1 MNKDSLP
8 IILILSF
15 AASSLAAASNI
26 IPVGY
31 ANAQNVSDT
40 TLKAS
45 DNNNTSG
52 TQLTYVLIFNYRTIG
67 NIDNE
72 TRIVSSIV
80 GTNPDK
86 IREEFVEEISLQ
98 PPIKLKQEID
108 SIINET
114 SKAHAQNKF
123 GTVCDT
129 TIMTETGTIINVQC
143 IVSQDKLLWFISS
156 AQ

>member
-1 MNKDSLP
+1 MP

-15 AASSLAAASNI
+15 AAVSSLAAASNI
-26 IPVGY
+26 IPIGY

-45 DNNNTSG
+45 NNNTLG

-72 TRIVSSIV
+72 TKIVSSMV

-86 IREEFVEEISLQ
+86 IREEFIEEISLQ
-98 PPIKLKQEID
+98 PSVKLKQEID
-108 SIINET
+108 SIIMRQQ
-114 SKAHAQNKF
+114 KR
-123 GTVCDT
+123 
-129 TIMTETGTIINVQC
+129 MLRINLELFVIPQ
-143 IVSQDKLLWFISS
+143 
-156 AQ
+156 

>member
-1 MNKDSLP
+1 LNKDILL

-15 AASSLAAASNI
+15 AAVSSLTAASNI
-26 IPVGY
+26 VPIAYV
-31 ANAQNVSDT
+31 NAQNVSDT
-40 TLKAS
+40 ALKAN
-45 DNNNTSG
+45 NNNTLG

-72 TRIVSSIV
+72 TKIVSSIV

-98 PPIKLKQEID
+98 PSVKLKQEID
-108 SIINET
+108 SIIDEA
-114 SKAHAQNKF
+114 SKARAQNKF
-123 GTVCDT
+123 GIVCDT
-129 TIMTETGTIINVQC
+129 TIMTETGMIINLQC

-156 AQ
+156 S

>member
-15 AASSLAAASNI
+15 AAASSLAAASNI
-26 IPVGY
+26 ISIDY

-45 DNNNTSG
+45 NNNTLG

-72 TRIVSSIV
+72 TKIVSSIV

-86 IREEFVEEISLQ
+86 IREEFVEEISFQ
-98 PPIKLKQEID
+98 PSIKLKQEID
-108 SIINET
+108 SIINQT

-123 GTVCDT
+123 GIVCDT
-129 TIMTETGTIINVQC
+129 TIMTETGIIINVQC
-143 IVSQDKLLWFISS
+143 IVSQDKVLWFISS
-156 AQ
+156 T

>member
-1 MNKDSLP
+1 LNKDSLL

-15 AASSLAAASNI
+15 AAASSLAAASNI
-26 IPVGY
+26 IPIGY

-40 TLKAS
+40 ALKAS
-45 DNNNTSG
+45 NKNTLG

-72 TRIVSSIV
+72 TKIVSSIV

-98 PPIKLKQEID
+98 PSVKLKQEID

-114 SKAHAQNKF
+114 AKAHAQNKF
-123 GTVCDT
+123 GIVCDT

-143 IVSQDKLLWFISS
+143 IVSQNKVLWFISS
-156 AQ
+156 T

>member
-1 MNKDSLP
+1 LNKDILL

-15 AASSLAAASNI
+15 AVSSLAAASNI
-26 IPVGY
+26 IPIGY

-40 TLKAS
+40 PLNA
-45 DNNNTSG
+45 NNNTLG

-67 NIDNE
+67 NVDNE
-72 TRIVSSIV
+72 TKIVSSIV

-98 PPIKLKQEID
+98 PSVKLKQEID

-114 SKAHAQNKF
+114 AKAHAQNKF

-143 IVSQDKLLWFISS
+143 IVSQNKVLWFISS
-156 AQ
+156 T

>member
-1 MNKDSLP
+1 MP

-15 AASSLAAASNI
+15 AVVSSLAASNI
-26 IPVGY
+26 VPIGY
-31 ANAQNVSDT
+31 VNAQNVSDT
-40 TLKAS
+40 ALKAS
-45 DNNNTSG
+45 NNNTLG

-72 TRIVSSIV
+72 TKIVSSIV

-86 IREEFVEEISLQ
+86 IREEFVEEISLE
-98 PPIKLKQEID
+98 PSVKLKQEID

-129 TIMTETGTIINVQC
+129 TIMTETGTIINIQC

-156 AQ
+156 T

>member
-1 MNKDSLP
+1 MP

-40 TLKAS
+40 ALKAS
-45 DNNNTSG
+45 DNNNTLG

-72 TRIVSSIV
+72 TKIVSSIV

-114 SKAHAQNKF
+114 AKAHTQNKF

-129 TIMTETGTIINVQC
+129 TIMTETGTIINVLC
-143 IVSQDKLLWFISS
+143 IVSQNKLLWFISS
-156 AQ
+156 T

>member
-1 MNKDSLP
+1 MNKDNLP

-15 AASSLAAASNI
+15 AVSSLAAASNI

-40 TLKAS
+40 ALKVS
-45 DNNNTSG
+45 DNDILG
-52 TQLTYVLIFNYRTIG
+52 KQLTYVLIFNYRTIG

-72 TRIVSSIV
+72 TKIVSSIV

-98 PPIKLKQEID
+98 PSVKLKQEID

-143 IVSQDKLLWFISS
+143 IVSKDKLL
-156 AQ
+156 AL

>member
-1 MNKDSLP
+1 LS

-15 AASSLAAASNI
+15 AAASVLAAASNI
-26 IPVGY
+26 IPIGY

-40 TLKAS
+40 PLNAS
-45 DNNNTSG
+45 NNNTLG

-72 TRIVSSIV
+72 TKIVSSIV
-80 GTNPDK
+80 GTNLDK

-98 PPIKLKQEID
+98 PSVKLKQEID

-114 SKAHAQNKF
+114 AKAHAQNKF

-129 TIMTETGTIINVQC
+129 TIMTETGTIINGQC
-143 IVSQDKLLWFISS
+143 IVSQDKVLWFISS
-156 AQ
+156 T

>member
-1 MNKDSLP
+1 MP
-8 IILILSF
+8 IFLILSF
-15 AASSLAAASNI
+15 AAPSIAAASNI
-26 IPVGY
+26 IPIGY

-40 TLKAS
+40 ALKAS
-45 DNNNTSG
+45 DNNDTLG

-72 TRIVSSIV
+72 TKIVSSIV

-98 PPIKLKQEID
+98 PSVKLKQEID

-156 AQ
+156 T

>member
-1 MNKDSLP
+1 MP

-15 AASSLAAASNI
+15 ATASSLAAASNI
-26 IPVGY
+26 IPIGY

-40 TLKAS
+40 ALKAS
-45 DNNNTSG
+45 DNNNDTLG

-72 TRIVSSIV
+72 TKIVSSIV

-98 PPIKLKQEID
+98 PSVKLKQEID

-129 TIMTETGTIINVQC
+129 TIMTETGTIINIQC

-156 AQ
+156 T

>member
-1 MNKDSLP
+1 LNKDILL

-15 AASSLAAASNI
+15 AVSSLAAASNI
-26 IPVGY
+26 IPIGY

-40 TLKAS
+40 PLNA
-45 DNNNTSG
+45 NNNTLG

-67 NIDNE
+67 NVDNE
-72 TRIVSSIV
+72 TKIVSSIV

-98 PPIKLKQEID
+98 PSVKLKQEID

-114 SKAHAQNKF
+114 VKAHAQNKF

-143 IVSQDKLLWFISS
+143 IVSQNKVLWFISS
-156 AQ
+156 T

>member
-1 MNKDSLP
+1 MP

-26 IPVGY
+26 IPIGY

-45 DNNNTSG
+45 DNDTLG

-72 TRIVSSIV
+72 TKIVSSIV

-98 PPIKLKQEID
+98 PSVKLKQEID

-156 AQ
+156 T

>member
-1 MNKDSLP
+1 LNKDSLP

-15 AASSLAAASNI
+15 AVVSSLAASNI
-26 IPVGY
+26 VPIGY

-40 TLKAS
+40 ALKVS
-45 DNNNTSG
+45 NNNTLG

-72 TRIVSSIV
+72 TKIVSSIV

-86 IREEFVEEISLQ
+86 IREEFVEEISLE
-98 PPIKLKQEID
+98 PSVKLKQEID
-108 SIINET
+108 SIIDET
-114 SKAHAQNKF
+114 AKAHAQNKF

-129 TIMTETGTIINVQC
+129 TIITETGTIINVQC
-143 IVSQDKLLWFISS
+143 IVSHNKVLWFISS
-156 AQ
+156 T

>member
-1 MNKDSLP
+1 LNKDILP
-8 IILILSF
+8 IFLILSF
-15 AASSLAAASNI
+15 AAPSIAAASNI
-26 IPVGY
+26 IPIGY

-40 TLKAS
+40 ALKAS
-45 DNNNTSG
+45 DNNDTLG

-72 TRIVSSIV
+72 TKIVSSIV

-98 PPIKLKQEID
+98 PSVKLKQEIN

-156 AQ
+156 T

>member
-15 AASSLAAASNI
+15 AAASSLAASSNI
-26 IPVGY
+26 IPIGY

-40 TLKAS
+40 GLNA
-45 DNNNTSG
+45 NNSNTFG
-52 TQLTYVLIFNYRTIG
+52 TQLTYILIFNYRTIG

-72 TRIVSSIV
+72 TKIVSSIV
-80 GTNPDK
+80 GTNLDK

-98 PPIKLKQEID
+98 PSVKLKQEID

-114 SKAHAQNKF
+114 VKAHAQNKF

-143 IVSQDKLLWFISS
+143 IVSQNKLLWFISS
-156 AQ
+156 A

>member
-1 MNKDSLP
+1 LS

-15 AASSLAAASNI
+15 AAVPILSAASNI
-26 IPVGY
+26 IPIGY
-31 ANAQNVSDT
+31 ANAQNVSAT
-40 TLKAS
+40 GLNA
-45 DNNNTSG
+45 NNSNTFG
-52 TQLTYVLIFNYRTIG
+52 TQLTYILIFDYRTIG

-72 TRIVSSIV
+72 TKIVSSIV

-98 PPIKLKQEID
+98 PSVKLKQEID

-114 SKAHAQNKF
+114 AKAHAQNKY
-123 GTVCDT
+123 GTICDT

-143 IVSQDKLLWFISS
+143 IVSQDKVLWFISS
-156 AQ
+156 T